1 MRVLI
6 ASGGSGGHI
15 FPAVSLAKELKK
27 DNVEIIFVASRRR
40 LDRNIVQNE
49 DYKKIFLSANPMP
62 YKFSWRGVIFLAKLA
77 IDSICALYI
86 LLRIRPDVVV
96 GFGGYTAGA
105 ILLLAATAGG
115 RIKTVIHEQNVVPGR
130 TNRFLDRFVDSVAI
144 SFPET
149 KKYFRNKNV
158 VFTGNPLREESLK
171 EYRSEAFNSLGLERD
186 KMTILV
192 MGGSQGASSLND
204 LVSRSISLLPLEKKE
219 NIQLVHITGPKE
231 PDKIQKRY
239 NENGIH
245 GKVLTFI
252 RDINE
257 AYSVSDLAISRSG
270 AAAIFELAAFKTPMV
285 LIPYPDRNNNQ
296 RFNAIFFARNNAAV
310 YIDEKNTG
318 IEELRDLI
326 TELVDNPAKR
336 KTLSENAGRL
346 SVIDGAK
353 RLKELVWGQVPSSG
367 VVS

>member
-27 DNVEIIFVASRRR
+27 DNVKIIFVARKRG

-62 YKFSWRGVIFLAKLA
+62 YKFSWRFVIFSAKLA

-86 LLRIRPDVVV
+86 LLRFRPEVVV

-105 ILLLAATAGG
+105 ILLLAAMDG
-115 RIKTVIHEQNVVPGR
+115 RIKTVIHEQNIVPGR

-144 SFPET
+144 SFQES
-149 KKYFRNKNV
+149 KKYFKNKKV

-171 EYRSEAFNSLGLERD
+171 ESRDAALSNFGLD
-186 KMTILV
+186 KDRMIILV
-192 MGGSQGASSLND
+192 MGGSQGAKSLNTF
-204 LVSRSISLLPLEKKE
+204 VTQSIRLLP
-219 NIQLVHITGPKE
+219 
-231 PDKIQKRY
+231 PDKKNALQILHIAGSKNADRTKRFY
-239 NENGIH
+239 EENDIN
-245 GKVLTFI
+245 GKVFDFI
-252 RDINE
+252 KNINE

-285 LIPYPDRNNNQ
+285 LIPYPDRKNNQ
-296 RFNAIFFARNNAAV
+296 RFNARFFAEKNAAV

-318 IEELRDLI
+318 IEELQDLI

-336 KTLSENAGRL
+336 KTLSENAGKL

-353 RLKELVWGQVPSSG
+353 RLKE
-367 VVS
+367 VVLS

>member
-1 MRVLI
+1 
-6 ASGGSGGHI
+6 
-15 FPAVSLAKELKK
+15 ELKK

-40 LDRNIVQNE
+40 LDRNIVQDE
-49 DYKKIFLSANPMP
+49 GYKKIFLLANPMP

-86 LLRIRPDVVV
+86 LLRFRPDVVV

-144 SFPET
+144 SFPDT

-171 EYRSEAFNSLGLERD
+171 EYRSEAFNNLGLERD

-296 RFNAIFFARNNAAV
+296 RFNAIFFAEKNAAV

-318 IEELRDLI
+318 IEQLRDLI

-353 RLKELVWGQVPSSG
+353 RLKEVILNGFT
-367 VVS
+367 